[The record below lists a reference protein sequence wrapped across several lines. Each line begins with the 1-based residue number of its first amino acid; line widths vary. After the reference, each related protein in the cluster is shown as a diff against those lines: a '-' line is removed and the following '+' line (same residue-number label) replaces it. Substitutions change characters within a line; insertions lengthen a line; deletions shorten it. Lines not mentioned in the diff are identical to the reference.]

1 MKVLLTG
8 GGTGGHITPL
18 LAVAQALKRSHA
30 NIQIVYIGEKNSQF
44 ADLTKDTKL
53 FDEQYFIHAG
63 KFRRYHGE
71 SFIRRIFD
79 FKTIFL
85 NLADIVR
92 IKLGFW
98 ESYRLLGKIKPDVIL
113 LKGGYVGMPVGLAA
127 ALRRM
132 PFVTHDSDALP
143 GLANRMVS
151 RWAVRHATG
160 MPAEFYAYPSEKTTY
175 VGVLVG
181 DQYHM
186 VTNELKA
193 QYRDELA
200 IPQDS
205 KLITVTGGSLG
216 AQRLNTAMREIVPAL
231 FEQYPKLHIIH
242 QVGRGNLGVYE
253 GYQHRNLQVK
263 EFLEGLYLYT
273 GAADVVVTRAGANT
287 LAELGVQQ
295 KACIVVPNPLLTGGH
310 QLKNAEVLD
319 KAGAVKVVTE
329 EQLNQNGAVALLE
342 TLRELLDNTELQ
354 SELGTK
360 MHQITISDA
369 ADKLADLLVDV
380 AEQGEK

>member
-1 MKVLLTG
+1 
-8 GGTGGHITPL
+8 
-18 LAVAQALKRSHA
+18 
-30 NIQIVYIGEKNSQF
+30 
-44 ADLTKDTKL
+44 
-53 FDEQYFIHAG
+53 
-63 KFRRYHGE
+63 
-71 SFIRRIFD
+71 
-79 FKTIFL
+79 
-85 NLADIVR
+85 
-92 IKLGFW
+92 
-98 ESYRLLGKIKPDVIL
+98 
-113 LKGGYVGMPVGLAA
+113 MPVGLAA